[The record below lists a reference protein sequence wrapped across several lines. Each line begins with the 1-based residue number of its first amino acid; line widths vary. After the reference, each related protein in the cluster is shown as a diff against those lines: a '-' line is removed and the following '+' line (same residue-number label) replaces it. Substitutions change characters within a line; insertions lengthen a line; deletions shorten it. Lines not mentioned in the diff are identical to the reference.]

1 MIAQLRGELLE
12 KNPTHVIIDCGGV
25 GYFVKISLNSFT
37 QIREEEEIIILT
49 EMIVREDAQLLYG
62 FMENEEREMFRH
74 LISVSGI
81 GPNTAMIMLSS
92 MNPGEI
98 VNAIVSE
105 DVNAIKSVK
114 GIGLKTAQR
123 VIVDLKD
130 KVSKLE
136 ISSNNIFSLNNTN
149 RNEAFTALSSLG
161 FEKKSIEKALDKVFE
176 DSKSVEELIKA
187 ALKIL

>member
-1 MIAQLRGELLE
+1 MIAQLKGELVE
-12 KNPTHVIIDCGGV
+12 KNPTHVVIDCGGV
-25 GYFVKISLNSFT
+25 GYFVKISLNTFS
-37 QIREEEEIIILT
+37 QIKEEKKITILT

-62 FMENEEREMFRH
+62 FMENEERDMFRY

-92 MNPGEI
+92 MSPGEI
-98 VNAIVSE
+98 VNAIVGE

-123 VIVDLKD
+123 LIVDLKD

-136 ISSNNIFSLNNTN
+136 ISSNNIFNLNNTN

-161 FEKKSIEKALDKVFE
+161 FDKKSIERALDKSFE
-176 DSKSVEELIKA
+176 DSMTVEELIKA
-187 ALKIL
+187 SLKIL